1 MELTAGLKS
10 PPKGGVIPLLDEVD
24 RARRAE
30 QLEADFGV
38 ALEKVADD
46 GSEEFGVHRSGR
58 AQESPRRLLQPAQ
71 RPLGLFDLSDDA
83 RAVVVI
89 GPAGVRE
96 AQLASRALQ
105 ESRLQPRLQLG
116 HL

>member
-1 MELTAGLKS
+1 MFLEVAR
-10 PPKGGVIPLLDEVD
+10 GGDEVPGRAAKTPRDQRRVREHPGANGDVETLLDEVD

-83 RAVVVI
+83 RA
-89 GPAGVRE
+89 
-96 AQLASRALQ
+96 
-105 ESRLQPRLQLG
+105 
-116 HL
+116 